1 MKSQSKNRVV
11 NDELMRPC
19 SKCGECKPATLE
31 FFPPKYEGGTR
42 IALGGK
48 CRVCKNKQVSEATK
62 RNPDYKARKRA
73 RKQQKRKTNAN
84 ERWGKLLTGARKRDR
99 DNGRE
104 PGEMRPRD
112 LGVIYERQER
122 LCALCQMPLAA
133 LESSIDRVD
142 NSRGYTLDNI
152 ALLHMG
158 CNAVKSAHTPETAL
172 LLNSMF
178 MRYFPGFR
186 ERLIALALT
195 SMDGRRSR

>member
-11 NDELMRPC
+11 NGELMRPC
-19 SKCGECKPATLE
+19 SKCGKCKPATLE

-62 RNPDYKARKRA
+62 RNPSYKAAKQARKRLE
-73 RKQQKRKTNAN
+73 RKTNAN
-84 ERWGKLLTGARKRDR
+84 ARWGILLNNARKRDR
-99 DNGRE
+99 SKGRE

-122 LCALCQMPLAA
+122 LCALCQMPLPA

-142 NSRGYTLDNI
+142 NNKGYTLDNI
-152 ALLHMG
+152 ALLHKG
-158 CNAVKSAHTPETAL
+158 CNRAKSAHTPETAL

-186 ERLIALALT
+186 ERLIALALA